1 MRSALGGLSVLLAAA
16 AAGPAWADN
25 YPARPLNW
33 IVPLA
38 AGGPADTLARTVA
51 DKLAGQLKGTIVIE
65 NVAGAGGTIGAT
77 KAASNPADGYH
88 FVVGHMGF
96 MGAGPALYK
105 SLRYDPVKDFTAVVR
120 FPDTP
125 AVLLV
130 GRDSKYR
137 TLAEL
142 AQAARDS
149 ATGITFGTAGV
160 GSVSHLVAE
169 LFASELGVK
178 IQSVPYRGNAPA
190 LADLMA
196 GRLDAVFDQSN
207 TAGAA
212 VAGGRVRALG
222 VGTQGPMAQFPGV
235 PPIASI
241 IPGFEATTWYG
252 LYAPAG
258 TPDAVV
264 RTINQAY
271 LRMMSD
277 PALQAQLSERGL
289 HLLKRDEYGAQ
300 AFQAL
305 TGAEVGR
312 WAKVV
317 KAAGIPPQ

>member
-1 MRSALGGLSVLLAAA
+1 
-16 AAGPAWADN
+16 
-25 YPARPLNW
+25 
-33 IVPLA
+33 
-38 AGGPADTLARTVA
+38 
-51 DKLAGQLKGTIVIE
+51 
-65 NVAGAGGTIGAT
+65 
-77 KAASNPADGYH
+77 
-88 FVVGHMGF
+88 
-96 MGAGPALYK
+96 
-105 SLRYDPVKDFTAVVR
+105 
-120 FPDTP
+120 
-125 AVLLV
+125 
-130 GRDSKYR
+130 
-137 TLAEL
+137 
-142 AQAARDS
+142 
-149 ATGITFGTAGV
+149 
-160 GSVSHLVAE
+160 
-169 LFASELGVK
+169 
-178 IQSVPYRGNAPA
+178 
-190 LADLMA
+190 
-196 GRLDAVFDQSN
+196 
-207 TAGAA
+207 
-212 VAGGRVRALG
+212 
-222 VGTQGPMAQFPGV
+222 MAQFPGV

>member
-1 MRSALGGLSVLLAAA
+1 MRSALGGLSVLLAVT
-16 AAGPAWADN
+16 AAGSAWADN

-51 DKLAGQLKGTIVIE
+51 DKLAGQLKATIVIE

-130 GRDSKYR
+130 GKDSKYQ
-137 TLAEL
+137 TLADL
-142 AQAARDS
+142 VQAARNS
-149 ATGITFGTAGV
+149 ATGLTFGTAGV

-212 VAGGRVRALG
+212 VAGGRVRERPH
-222 VGTQGPMAQFPGV
+222 GPVPRRAAHLQCHSRIRGHDLVRLVRARRHAGRGGPEDQPGL
-235 PPIASI
+235 PEDGGRPRAAS
-241 IPGFEATTWYG
+241 
-252 LYAPAG
+252 
-258 TPDAVV
+258 
-264 RTINQAY
+264 
-271 LRMMSD
+271 
-277 PALQAQLSERGL
+277 PALRAWPASAQER
-289 HLLKRDEYGAQ
+289 
-300 AFQAL
+300 
-305 TGAEVGR
+305 
-312 WAKVV
+312 
-317 KAAGIPPQ
+317 